1 MRVIYLV
8 LITALAL
15 LALLLAAV
23 AALRAQGEQQPLVGM
38 PEYGVLLTDSPKV

>member
-8 LITALAL
+8 LITAVAL

-23 AALRAQGEQQPLVGM
+23 AALRAQGQQQVLQGM
-38 PEYGVLLTDSPKV
+38 LNTVAVVYER